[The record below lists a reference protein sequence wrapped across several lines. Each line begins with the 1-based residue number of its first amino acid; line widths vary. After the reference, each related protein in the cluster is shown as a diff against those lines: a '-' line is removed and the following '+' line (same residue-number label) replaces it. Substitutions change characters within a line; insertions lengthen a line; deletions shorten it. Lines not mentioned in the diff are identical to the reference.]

1 MSLVSSTDH
10 WFFISSTGG
19 LTAGRVNPEQALFPY
34 YTEDKITENSENTGS
49 KTLIL
54 IQREKFTWLWEP
66 FSIRQQGQYDIRR
79 NIYKNVTGTALIFEE
94 ENRDLE
100 LVYRYAW
107 RTGERFGFIKTSW
120 LQNVGGNCHL
130 SLLDGIQNIL
140 PAFTTVQVQ
149 NTSSVLLDAYKRNE
163 LDMGSGLGLFTL
175 NATLTD
181 LPEPSE
187 SLLATAVFQ
196 VGLENPNILL
206 SSAQVDTFRRGLGI
220 TSELETRGKR
230 GAYFVQADLIL
241 NAESDL
247 SWHIVAD
254 VNQDCAQIIEIKNLL
269 QNSQTDLEKD
279 IEIDIRKNDIY

>member
-1 MSLVSSTDH
+1 V
-10 WFFISSTGG
+10 I
-19 LTAGRVNPEQALFPY
+19 
-34 YTEDKITENSENTGS
+34 
-49 KTLIL
+49 
-54 IQREKFTWLWEP
+54 
-66 FSIRQQGQYDIRR
+66 
-79 NIYKNVTGTALIFEE
+79 
-94 ENRDLE
+94 LE